1 MERSR
6 TTSAVAADTASTH
19 ALEDQ
24 DADVYGGCLRD
35 LRHEL
40 LEPPEFVFRGEPL
53 RLLGPGRARAI
64 RDDAAA
70 WFD

>member
-6 TTSAVAADTASTH
+6 TTPASAAGTASTR
-19 ALEDQ
+19 ALEEH
-24 DADVYGGCLRD
+24 DADVYGGHLRD
-35 LRHEL
+35 LRQEL

-53 RLLGPGRARAI
+53 RLVDAGRVRAI

>member
-6 TTSAVAADTASTH
+6 TTSAAAADTAST
-19 ALEDQ
+19 LEDQ
-24 DADVYGGCLRD
+24 DADGYGGCLRD

-53 RLLGPGRARAI
+53 RLIGAGRARAI

>member
-1 MERSR
+1 MERSAP
-6 TTSAVAADTASTH
+6 TSAPATASAPSPEQH
-19 ALEDQ
+19 G
-24 DADVYGGCLRD
+24 ADMHGGDLRD
-35 LRHEL
+35 LRQEL

-53 RLLGPGRARAI
+53 RLIGAGRARAI